1 MIKQLNFSAILVLL
15 FGLFTSLMTDNLYA
29 QNTGS
34 TLTQEQINEVEKNPI
49 DILSGCNS
57 RVDSRLDA
65 GNLCDSFST
74 YLDDKCKRLDNI
86 PDYCGV
92 VGVYLPK
99 RVIQKDCI
107 SNPPLETD
115 VKRSE
120 RCVDYI
126 PIDFPIPLNFKVEIE
141 KGSLSTEVTFSVHN
155 PNPHVVTVR
164 DISYN
169 IARNGENWGSGE
181 INYGNAEFL
190 DCTSYCFDI
199 DAKSTRTFKSSLPRL
214 NSTSSDYPYII
225 DFVYKYENPDSTTVT
240 KSFNFTTQ

>member
-1 MIKQLNFSAILVLL
+1 MLSL
-15 FGLFTSLMTDNLYA
+15 GLFSSLITNNLYA
-29 QNTGS
+29 QFPN
-34 TLTQEQINEVEKNPI
+34 TLTQEQKDEVEKNPI
-49 DILSGCNS
+49 DIISGCNS

-86 PDYCGV
+86 PEYCGV

-107 SNPPLETD
+107 SNPPLESD

-126 PIDFPIPLNFKVEIE
+126 SLDFLIPLNFKIDIE
-141 KGSLSTEVTFSVHN
+141 NRSNSSIKGIFSVHN
-155 PNPHVVTVR
+155 PNSHVVTVR

-169 IARNGENWGSGE
+169 ITKNRENVGSGK
-181 INYGNAEFL
+181 IDYTNAKFL

-199 DAKSTRTFKSSLPRL
+199 DAKTTRMFRISLPLL
-214 NSTSSDYPYII
+214 NSTSSDYPYNI
-225 DFVYKYENPDSTTVT
+225 DIVYKYENPDSTAVT
-240 KSFNFTTQ
+240 KSFNFTSQ